1 MIKHK
6 MKIDWYDGL
15 TKHSNLLL
23 LEKMWEESYGLN
35 STFYSYYM
43 NPPKGKYS
51 TLLYYVGEKLA
62 GVLIFPHFKVLIDNV
77 QWKNHGLFNHFDEE
91 KRKYCSLGE
100 IQLYVKPEFRKQG
113 IAKNMI
119 IEFSNELED
128 TVMHVKE
135 IGGSDVIPVIQSVEL
150 AHTLTKKYLS
160 NYVHMKVY
168 GFEPALI
175 NELFS
180 GVLDEFRKLYNFGMK
195 KKSI

>member
-1 MIKHK
+1 MAKHK
-6 MKIDWYDGL
+6 MQIDWYDGL
-15 TKHSNLLL
+15 AKNANLLL

-43 NPPKGKYS
+43 NTPKGKYS

-62 GVLIFPHFKVLIDNV
+62 GVLIFPHFKILIDDV
-77 QWKNHGLFNHFDEE
+77 KWSDQRFFNHFDEE

-100 IQLYVKPEFRKQG
+100 IQLYVKPEFRKKG

-119 IEFSNELED
+119 IEFSKELED

-160 NYVHMKVY
+160 NYVHMNVY
-168 GFEPALI
+168 GFEPDLI
-175 NELFS
+175 NQLFC
-180 GVLDEFRKLYNFGMK
+180 GVFDDFKKLYNFGME